1 MNSSRNNS
9 YYYIGDYINKQKNLV
24 QISIINENPTETGI
38 TCYFDDGT
46 SWILSPLES
55 LKIYNRY
62 SIHEY
67 SKKNKIRIYTPNLIK
82 NKVEKSKYKP
92 GFYEQLKTI
101 IEQDKKKLKNI
112 ANVYDSLKMIEFFE
126 ELKK

>member
-1 MNSSRNNS
+1 MGSALFATSSGYELCDNNS
-9 YYYIGDYINKQKNLV
+9 CTIIGGAGSLAGIGL
-24 QISIINENPTETGI
+24 ISAAT
-38 TCYFDDGT
+38 DSDGT

-101 IEQDKKKLKNI
+101 IEQDKKITNDEPLHPIELLAKAYKL
-112 ANVYDSLKMIEFFE
+112 
-126 ELKK
+126 